1 MTARTFVDA
10 LGAMRGWINSRT
22 TTLVGQG
29 RPLQLG
35 AHLKKL
41 SGGEPA
47 TYAFLEE
54 QLSTR
59 SADAPENMDM
69 VAVLSAQVYGGA
81 REAATNAAVA
91 LAEELSTELEGRS
104 QTVGAALVMVT
115 DDVQGPSWFPDGDI
129 PRLLVN
135 WTVRLRPQ

>member
-1 MTARTFVDA
+1 MDQLADHHAGRT
-10 LGAMRGWINSRT
+10 G
-22 TTLVGQG
+22 
-29 RPLQLG
+29 P
-35 AHLKKL
+35 
-41 SGGEPA
+41 
-47 TYAFLEE
+47 
-54 QLSTR
+54 
-59 SADAPENMDM
+59 
-69 VAVLSAQVYGGA
+69 
-81 REAATNAAVA
+81 TNAAVA